1 MPFNEYDPVCIE
13 GMKYTIELNTSTVFN
28 NAVYLGTKKVNG
40 KTIMIYEVK
49 GKRQLGINP
58 SYHTYT
64 LENGNEFTDEELT
77 EAYKEDNIVN
87 PNNETTQITQKET

>member
-1 MPFNEYDPVCIE
+1 MNFDEYEPVCIA

-28 NAVYLGTKKVNG
+28 NAVYLGTKKING
-40 KTIMIYEVK
+40 KTIMIFEVK

-64 LENGNEFTDEELT
+64 LENGNEVTDEELK
-77 EAYKEDNIVN
+77 EAYIENSIIVE
-87 PNNETTQITQKET
+87 P